1 MLIELRLKPAQE
13 RLKRTTWSAAL
24 RCRIPPRCV
33 HRVPHLSLYTPDA
46 ARPGQVAAVQR
57 ALSATCRRHR
67 YLDCTIDGYGR
78 GKGQEGHFVYYRV
91 VPSEEL
97 VEFRRDLARRL
108 ASICPSPK
116 RFESPGADFL
126 FHITI
131 AYRLSQR
138 QADRLWRHLNGAGCS
153 TGGRLGTTGFLVWL
167 RRLLHLGN
175 RPHPGP
181 ASMVFRVPLRVVR
194 VSFIGNDQRIV
205 SEYDLPGQR
214 MLNRR
219 EALDRRGWRRSIEAA
234 RAFQNTDDGA
244 SRHRPMT

>member
-1 MLIELRLKPAQE
+1 MLIELRLRPVQE

-33 HRVPHLSLYTPDA
+33 HRVPHLSLYTPDVA
-46 ARPGQVAAVQR
+46 NLGQVAAVRQ
-57 ALSATCRRHR
+57 AVNAACRGHR

-78 GKGQEGHFVYYRV
+78 GNGQEGHFVYYRV
-91 VPSEEL
+91 VPSDEL

-126 FHITI
+126 FHITV

-138 QADRLWRHLNGAGCS
+138 QADRLWQYLNGREASIGTRRGM
-153 TGGRLGTTGFLVWL
+153 TGLLGWL
-167 RRLLHLGN
+167 RRLLHLGSS
-175 RPHPGP
+175 PHPGL
-181 ASMVFRVPLRVVR
+181 ASRVFRIPLRVVR

-205 SEYDLPGQR
+205 CEYDLPGQR
-214 MLNRR
+214 MLSRR
-219 EALDRRGWRRSIEAA
+219 EALDRRGWRCSIETA
-234 RAFQNTDDGA
+234 RAL
-244 SRHRPMT
+244 RK